1 MEKKLKI
8 VAVAYTSYVDIDNRN
23 IKQGAF
29 ISIYIMHAAVSNI
42 LIYDNT
48 SKHLT

>member
-8 VAVAYTSYVDIDNRN
+8 VAVAYTSYVDVDTRN
-23 IKQGAF
+23 IKQGGIYF
-29 ISIYIMHAAVSNI
+29 FYIMHAAVNNI